1 MEQSSSREALAI
13 FEEEGAFRAAIDKL
27 REAGFPAGDIS
38 FLTSAETLN
47 SRLGDSYAPA
57 TQPAGPPEVCAV
69 THVVRPEAAQVEAAI
84 ARRLFYVGTLPRIGA
99 LAASGGAFAAA
110 VAAAQTGEGDDG
122 LLCDQL
128 SQHMEKRHLTTI
140 VEQLAQGAILL
151 WVQTRDEEAERKS
164 LAILR
169 QEGGQEVMVHSLPA
183 GRLTTAEETAVDRVD
198 EELRQTFPASDPPSF
213 IAGKDRG

>member
-1 MEQSSSREALAI
+1 MEQSNSREALAI

-69 THVVRPEAAQVEAAI
+69 THVVRPEAAQVEAAF

-99 LAASGGAFAAA
+99 LAASGGAFTAA
-110 VAAAQTGEGDDG
+110 VADAQTCVGIDG
-122 LLCDQL
+122 QFC
-128 SQHMEKRHLTTI
+128 
-140 VEQLAQGAILL
+140 
-151 WVQTRDEEAERKS
+151 VQ
-164 LAILR
+164 I
-169 QEGGQEVMVHSLPA
+169 
-183 GRLTTAEETAVDRVD
+183 
-198 EELRQTFPASDPPSF
+198 
-213 IAGKDRG
+213 